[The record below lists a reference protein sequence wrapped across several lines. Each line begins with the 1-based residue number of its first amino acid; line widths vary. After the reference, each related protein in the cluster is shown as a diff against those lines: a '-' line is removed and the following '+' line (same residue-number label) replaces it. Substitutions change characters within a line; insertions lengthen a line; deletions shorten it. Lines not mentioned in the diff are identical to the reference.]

1 MDDDIGVLAIVS
13 CDAGHVDFDIVRSN
27 NNEMIIE
34 SLVGLILMVAGG
46 GDKSVD
52 PTSAI
57 IKGINQ
63 ANKVIEKKKADE
75 LNASMHE
82 EVYQMT
88 KDTIYKL
95 GGLK

>member
-1 MDDDIGVLAIVS
+1 MDDAFRLLAIVNIDS
-13 CDAGHVDFDIVRSN
+13 GHVDSDIARSN

-34 SLVGLILMVAGG
+34 GLFGLVLMIVGG

-88 KDTIYKL
+88 KDAIYKL

>member
-1 MDDDIGVLAIVS
+1 
-13 CDAGHVDFDIVRSN
+13 
-27 NNEMIIE
+27 MIIE

-63 ANKVIEKKKADE
+63 ANKVIERKKI
-75 LNASMHE
+75 E
-82 EVYQMT
+82 EFNN
-88 KDTIYKL
+88 TIIENEIKKL
-95 GGLK
+95 EGQE